1 VALLNKKVRESDK
14 LIAIRADINNNFDII
29 LQRMQQLSQYTKM
42 NSEELNNQNI
52 LLNDI
57 QESNQKIQAELQQNP
72 IHLKSFDLY
81 KKLSD
86 NISTAA
92 TIKDSLF
99 TTRFQ
104 IESLRSQLESCN
116 KTNTTAVNKIK
127 GRFAPINIMM
137 KFSLKEKREKFLF
150 FLALFLFTAGILCT
164 AMFYNYGDGTA

>member
-1 VALLNKKVRESDK
+1 MKPVNNNELRNAYIRFILYFILLLACSIVGVYFFFLTSTREVALLNDRAKESDR
-14 LIAIRADINNNFDII
+14 LVAVRNDINSNFDII

-42 NSEELNNQNI
+42 NADELNNQNL

-57 QESNQKIQAELQQNP
+57 QESNLKIQAKLQQNP
-72 IHLKSFDLY
+72 MPLKSFDLY

-92 TIKDSLF
+92 NVKDSLF
-99 TTRFQ
+99 TTRYQ

-127 GRFAPINIMM
+127 GRFG
-137 KFSLKEKREKFLF
+137 R
-150 FLALFLFTAGILCT
+150 
-164 AMFYNYGDGTA
+164 

>member
-1 VALLNKKVRESDK
+1 MKPVNSNDLRNAYVRFILYFVALLAFSILALYFFFLTSNREVAMLNERVKESDN
-14 LIAIRADINNNFDII
+14 LIAVRSDINNNFDII

-42 NSEELNNQNI
+42 NAEEMNNQTL

-57 QESNQKIQAELQQNP
+57 QECNLKIQDKLHQNP
-72 IHLKSFDLY
+72 VTLKSFELY

-92 TIKDSLF
+92 NIKDSLY

-116 KTNTTAVNKIK
+116 RTNRSAVNRIK
-127 GRFAPINIMM
+127 GRFG
-137 KFSLKEKREKFLF
+137 R
-150 FLALFLFTAGILCT
+150 
-164 AMFYNYGDGTA
+164 

>member
-1 VALLNKKVRESDK
+1 MKPVNNSDLRSAYVTFLLYFITLLGFSVIAVYLFFVTSNQEVAILNKKVRESDK

-99 TTRFQ
+99 TARFQ

-127 GRFAPINIMM
+127 GRFA
-137 KFSLKEKREKFLF
+137 R
-150 FLALFLFTAGILCT
+150 
-164 AMFYNYGDGTA
+164 

>member
-1 VALLNKKVRESDK
+1 MKPVNSNDLRNAYLRFILYFVGLIAFSILTLYFFFFTSNREVAMLNERVKESDN
-14 LIAIRADINNNFDII
+14 LIAVRSDINNNFDII

-42 NSEELNNQNI
+42 NAEEMNNQTL

-57 QESNQKIQAELQQNP
+57 QESNLKIQEKLQQNP
-72 IHLKSFDLY
+72 VALKSFELF

-92 TIKDSLF
+92 NVKDSLY

-116 KTNTTAVNKIK
+116 RTNRSAVNKIR
-127 GRFAPINIMM
+127 GRFG
-137 KFSLKEKREKFLF
+137 R
-150 FLALFLFTAGILCT
+150 
-164 AMFYNYGDGTA
+164 

>member
-1 VALLNKKVRESDK
+1 MKPVNTSDLRRAYITFILYFITLLAFSLIVVFLFFVTSNQEVAILNQKVKESDK
-14 LIAIRADINNNFDII
+14 LITLRTDINNNFDII

-42 NSEELNNQNI
+42 NPEELNNQSI

-57 QESNQKIQAELQQNP
+57 QKSNQKIQAELQQNP
-72 IHLKSFDLY
+72 IHLKSFELY

-116 KTNTTAVNKIK
+116 KTNSTAVSKIN
-127 GRFAPINIMM
+127 GRFP
-137 KFSLKEKREKFLF
+137 R
-150 FLALFLFTAGILCT
+150 
-164 AMFYNYGDGTA
+164 

>member
-1 VALLNKKVRESDK
+1 MKPVNSSDLRNAYIRFVLYFVALVAFSILTLYFFFLTSNREVAMLNERVKQSDN
-14 LIAIRADINNNFDII
+14 LIAVRTDINNNFDII

-42 NSEELNNQNI
+42 NAEEMNNQTL

-57 QESNQKIQAELQQNP
+57 QECNLKIQDKLHQNP
-72 IHLKSFDLY
+72 VALKSFELY

-92 TIKDSLF
+92 NVKDSLY

-116 KTNTTAVNKIK
+116 RTNRSAVNRIK
-127 GRFAPINIMM
+127 GRFG
-137 KFSLKEKREKFLF
+137 R
-150 FLALFLFTAGILCT
+150 
-164 AMFYNYGDGTA
+164 

>member
-1 VALLNKKVRESDK
+1 MKPVNNNELRNAYIRFILYFIVLLACSIVAVYFFFLTSTREVALLNDRAKESDR
-14 LIAIRADINNNFDII
+14 LVSIRNDINNNFDVI

-42 NSEELNNQNI
+42 NADELNNQNL

-57 QESNQKIQAELQQNP
+57 QESNLKIQAKLQQNP
-72 IHLKSFDLY
+72 MPLKSFELY

-92 TIKDSLF
+92 NVKDSLF
-99 TTRFQ
+99 TTRYQ

-127 GRFAPINIMM
+127 GRFG
-137 KFSLKEKREKFLF
+137 R
-150 FLALFLFTAGILCT
+150 
-164 AMFYNYGDGTA
+164 

>member
-1 VALLNKKVRESDK
+1 MKPVNNSDLRSAYLTFILYFITLLAFSVIAVYLFFVTSNQEVAILNQKVKASDK
-14 LIAIRADINNNFDII
+14 LIAIRADINNNFDVI

-57 QESNQKIQAELQQNP
+57 QESNLKIQAKLQQNP

-92 TIKDSLF
+92 PIKDSLF

-116 KTNTTAVNKIK
+116 RTNTNAVNKIK
-127 GRFAPINIMM
+127 GRFA
-137 KFSLKEKREKFLF
+137 R
-150 FLALFLFTAGILCT
+150 
-164 AMFYNYGDGTA
+164 